1 MIAVHRGAGMLA
13 PIFGILSALLVNI
26 ATVKLFG
33 DSYYQ
38 EHRWP
43 KIAVLLLAGFSCL
56 AVGLWLKKQRQ
67 KTAQK
72 EQEYIESLSPKFDTA
87 KKFAFSG
94 SRDHLMFI
102 PLQYWVI
109 VYFVAAVIYAVA
121 SK

>member
-1 MIAVHRGAGMLA
+1 MIAVHRGAGMLV

-33 DSYYQ
+33 DGYYQ

-56 AVGLWLKKQRQ
+56 VAGLWFKKQRQ
-67 KTAQK
+67 KTAEK
-72 EQEYIESLSPKFDTA
+72 EQEYIESLSPKFGAA
-87 KKFAFSG
+87 KEFAFSG
-94 SRDHLMFI
+94 PRDHLMFI
-102 PLQYWVI
+102 PLQYWVL
-109 VYFVAAVIYAVA
+109 VYFAAAVIYAVV